1 MCSPRGIAAAVWRAR
16 VAAII
21 AALALSAG
29 CGNDPIGPVSAR
41 PQVTSVEDLA
51 RNRTSHTATLIADT
65 ASQQSILF
73 VGGGGGSCS
82 RELYMVGRGST
93 LLEFEGACRIDH
105 TATALDDGSVL
116 IVGGQDSLKIASE
129 TLASAEI
136 YSPTTEGFSA
146 AGNLG
151 TARYGHDAILLEEGT
166 ALITGGYMTNYL
178 LHKVQTA
185 SAEIYDPALG
195 AFSQLPDMNYPRADH
210 TTTLLEDGSVLIVGG
225 TTEPAPMEKYI
236 PQEKRFQV
244 IPDTE
249 FARSNHSATLL
260 EDGSVLIAGGIDL
273 NGTTLAHATLF
284 DPESASFSATGL
296 MKIGRAGHTASQLP
310 DGSVALTGGN
320 GADHWAL
327 SSVEIYD
334 PLFREFSIISHM
346 LRPRV
351 GHTATYVESLD
362 GILVAGGWGPLHVTG
377 PVIMR
382 DVDLL
387 SVKASR

>member
-1 MCSPRGIAAAVWRAR
+1 
-16 VAAII
+16 
-21 AALALSAG
+21 
-29 CGNDPIGPVSAR
+29 
-41 PQVTSVEDLA
+41 
-51 RNRTSHTATLIADT
+51 
-65 ASQQSILF
+65 
-73 VGGGGGSCS
+73 
-82 RELYMVGRGST
+82 MVGRGST

-136 YSPTTEGFSA
+136 YSPATEGFSA

-185 SAEIYDPALG
+185 SAEMYDPALG

-260 EDGSVLIAGGIDL
+260 DDGTVLSAGGIDL

-284 DPESASFSATGL
+284 DPESAIFSATGL

-351 GHTATYVESLD
+351 GHRHLCRKPRRHTGRRRLGTAARHRPGDNAGCRSAQRQGKPMMRTCPTLVGAVRECQSPFPLD
-362 GILVAGGWGPLHVTG
+362 GGRLGWG
-377 PVIMR
+377 
-382 DVDLL
+382 
-387 SVKASR
+387 

>member
-1 MCSPRGIAAAVWRAR
+1 MASVAAFIAA
-16 VAAII
+16 I
-21 AALALSAG
+21 ALSTG
-29 CGNDPIGPVSAR
+29 CGGDPIGPVSAR
-41 PQVTSVEDLA
+41 PQVTSIEDLA

-82 RELYMVGRGST
+82 RELYMVGRGAA
-93 LLEFEGACRIDH
+93 LLDFEGACRIDH
-105 TATALDDGSVL
+105 TATVLDDGGVL

-136 YSPTTEGFSA
+136 YSPDTEEFSA
-146 AGNLG
+146 TGNLE
-151 TARYGHDAILLEEGT
+151 TARYGHDAILLDDGT

-185 SAEIYDPALG
+185 SAELYDPALG
-195 AFSQLPDMNYPRADH
+195 GFTQLPDMNYPRADH
-210 TTTLLEDGSVLIVGG
+210 TTTLLDDGSVLIVGG
-225 TTEPAPMEKYI
+225 TTEPAPMEKYA
-236 PQEKRFQV
+236 PGEKRFVV

-249 FARSNHSATLL
+249 FARSNHSASPLD
-260 EDGSVLIAGGIDL
+260 DGRVLIAGGIDL
-273 NGTTLAHATLF
+273 NGATLADATLF
-284 DPESASFSATGL
+284 DPETGVFSATGM
-296 MKIGRAGHTASQLP
+296 MKIGRAGHTASRLP

-351 GHTATYVESLD
+351 GHTATYVESID
-362 GILVAGGWGPLHVTG
+362 GILVAGGWGPLYVTG

-387 SVKASR
+387 SVKARP